1 MTTAHDNYLH
11 HLATRNDIYEEG
23 EYEAI
28 ISVEIPIKVYATSE
42 DDAVARAWEA
52 LHDDH
57 PQLSDMAAE
66 ITTLIKDGAV
76 L

>member
-11 HLATRNDIYEEG
+11 YLAIRNDIYEEG

-28 ISVEIPIKVYATSE
+28 IS
-42 DDAVARAWEA
+42 
-52 LHDDH
+52 
-57 PQLSDMAAE
+57 AE

>member
-28 ISVEIPIKVYATSE
+28 ISVEIPVKVYATSE
-42 DDAVARAWEA
+42 DDVMNKVWEA
-52 LHDDH
+52 LNDEY
-57 PQLSDMAAE
+57 PEISDLGAE
-66 ITTLIKDGAV
+66 VTTLIKDGAV